1 MRKIGLALIMAVG
14 LGAGAAQAAPA
25 GVPGLGDAA
34 GSLGLVEQAQF
45 VISGRNYC
53 FYDAGWHGPGW
64 YWCGYR
70 HRHGLGW
77 GGERGWQGWERRE
90 WRSEGRHREERREGR
105 RDRRENRKE
114 IRTDRREDRKEMKTE
129 KREDRKEMKSE
140 KSNMGKTGKTAPSGN
155 KDEAKDKK

>member
-64 YWCGYR
+64 YWCGYAYR
-70 HRHGLGW
+70 RGYGW
-77 GGERGWQGWERRE
+77 GGGRGFHGWV
-90 WRSEGRHREERREGR
+90 WHGHRGGVVHRGGVHRG
-105 RDRRENRKE
+105 
-114 IRTDRREDRKEMKTE
+114 
-129 KREDRKEMKSE
+129 
-140 KSNMGKTGKTAPSGN
+140 GGHGHGGHGGHHHH
-155 KDEAKDKK
+155 